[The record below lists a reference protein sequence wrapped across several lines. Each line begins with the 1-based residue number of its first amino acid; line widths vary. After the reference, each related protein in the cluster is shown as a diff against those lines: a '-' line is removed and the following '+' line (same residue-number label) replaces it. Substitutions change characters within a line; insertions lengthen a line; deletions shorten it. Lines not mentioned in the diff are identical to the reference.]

1 MSEEKVKSRSAVL
14 EIIKSVIV
22 AVILSLIFILL
33 AALLIKVCNIKT
45 SSIPIINQVIKG
57 VSVLAAC
64 LLCLKT
70 PTNGWL
76 KGIVVGIVYIII
88 AFVLFSLL
96 DGAFEFSLKL
106 LNDAAIGTVTGCL
119 SGIIAANIRK

>member
-22 AVILSLIFILL
+22 AVILSLILILL

-45 SSIPIINQVIKG
+45 SAIPIINQVIKG